1 MQLKQQ
7 LFKEEI
13 STLDAFMKNL
23 LQVLDERMKSHE
35 AIIHVGES
43 YDYREYSNRYKTLKR
58 KISIIQ
64 AKLTNR

>member
-7 LFKEEI
+7 LFKEET

-43 YDYREYSNRYKTLKR
+43 YDYREYSNSKKEE
-58 KISIIQ
+58 
-64 AKLTNR
+64 NRLSRQS